1 MKQKLAEIVG
11 LDENFNYRGQT
22 QTRIETLSDAVFA
35 LAITL
40 LVLSS
45 TVPETFG
52 QLWESMREVIPFALC
67 VTLIIVIW
75 FQHYLFF
82 LKYGLQDR
90 MTVILNTIL
99 LFLVLVYVYPLK
111 FLARFLVEIYGGLL
125 GIIETDISRFG
136 EYSDANMQWLMIN
149 YGLGAFSIFLILALL
164 HNHARRKATE
174 LSLTAYEKQ
183 STRVSIQ
190 ANLLLCSIPLLS
202 AVIAWIDPFGNY
214 ITFIVAGFV
223 YFIYIP
229 MMIIFGKNASKSLA
243 KYIN

>member
-1 MKQKLAEIVG
+1 MKKEIIKIIG
-11 LDENFNYRGQT
+11 LDVNFAYRGQT

-52 QLWESMREVIPFALC
+52 QLWESMREVVPFALC
-67 VTLIIVIW
+67 VTLIMVIW

-90 MTVILNTIL
+90 TTVILNTIL

-111 FLARFLVEIYGGLL
+111 FLARFIVEIYAGLL
-125 GIIETDISRFG
+125 GIIEADMSRFG
-136 EYSDANMQWLMIN
+136 EYSDGNMQSLMIT
-149 YGLGAFSIFLILALL
+149 YGLGAFAIFFLLALL
-164 HNHARRKATE
+164 YRHALRNADRLE
-174 LSLTAYEKQ
+174 LTNYEKY
-183 STRVSIQ
+183 STKVNIV

-202 AVIAWIDPFGNY
+202 SIVAWWDPFANY
-214 ITFIVAGFV
+214 ITFIVAGFL
-223 YFIYIP
+223 YFLYIP
-229 MMIIFGKNASKSLA
+229 VMTLFGRRASKIKKRNFS
-243 KYIN
+243 